1 MQSISFIKLN
11 MKHSEIISSLM
22 DEILV
27 EEINYLALEKKLQ
40 DFKTYLLD
48 ITHLDL
54 NDLEDRKDLQYDNG
68 IALCT
73 TFAALCIQD
82 VMRTRQFIRGIY
94 QAITDKRS
102 ESQKPVHVFY
112 AGTGPFATLLL
123 PVLTKFDSQ
132 QIRLTLMDV
141 NEKTLEYLDKVIQ
154 ALSIEDYIDE
164 IVCADASTY
173 QFEEHQQVDVLVSET
188 MQYGLVK
195 EQQVPIMINLV
206 RQLPKDSIVIPNNI
220 HLDLAYKNSSADLRL
235 EWKNHLM
242 FKTIQPLLDFD
253 PDFMHSLKENGTQ
266 QRFELCKNL
275 DFSEDKASYDEL
287 VVLTSIQVYKDDW
300 IHVDLSSLTIP
311 KVLFGFKDVDGD
323 KTKLSLSYV
332 IKEQPDFDLELS

>member
-1 MQSISFIKLN
+1 MENNQVI
-11 MKHSEIISSLM
+11 EALM
-22 DEILV
+22 DELLQ
-27 EEINYLALEKKLQ
+27 EEIHYVNLQKKLY
-40 DFKTYLLD
+40 DFRDVLLN

-54 NDLEDRKDLQYDNG
+54 NDLEDRKDLQFDNG

-94 QAITDKRS
+94 QAVTDKIS
-102 ESQKPVHVFY
+102 KSQKPVHLFY
-112 AGTGPFATLLL
+112 AGTGPFATLIL
-123 PVLTKFDSQ
+123 PILTKFNSQ

-154 ALSIEDYIDE
+154 ELSIEDYIDE

-206 RQLPKDSIVIPNNI
+206 RQLPKESIVIPNNI
-220 HLDLAYKNSSADLRL
+220 HLDLAYKNSSAELRL

-253 PDFMHSLKENGTQ
+253 PDFMYSLNENGTQ
-266 QRFELCKNL
+266 QRFELCENI
-275 DFSEDKASYDEL
+275 DFSKDKASYDEL
-287 VVLTSIQVYKDDW
+287 VVLTSIQVYKDEW
-300 IHVDLSSLTIP
+300 IDVDLSSLTIP
-311 KVLFGFKDVDGD
+311 KVLFGFNEVDAN

-332 IKEQPDFDLELS
+332 IKEQPDFEVVLN